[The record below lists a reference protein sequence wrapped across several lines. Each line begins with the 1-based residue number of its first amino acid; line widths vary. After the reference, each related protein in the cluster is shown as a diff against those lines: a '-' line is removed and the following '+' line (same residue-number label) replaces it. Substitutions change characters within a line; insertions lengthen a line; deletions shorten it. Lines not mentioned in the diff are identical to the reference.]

1 MFTIEFTLVSVDDI
15 RISGFMFSNTNQEK
29 KRCNKLLTIQV
40 GSSYETGYFLI
51 LYLFHLQTYIVIV
64 G

>member
-1 MFTIEFTLVSVDDI
+1 MTYEFQDSCFQIQTKE
-15 RISGFMFSNTNQEK
+15 T
-29 KRCNKLLTIQV
+29 KRFNKLLTIQV